1 MQELLYGTGRFFL
14 CVIPAVLIACLARW
28 RLKVP
33 DELFR
38 KLLHFLLLALYGV
51 ILFSFE
57 HWHLAAIFAVLLAV
71 IFYPALT
78 LIGKIPAFSAFV
90 NERKRGEFRQS
101 LILAM
106 CVMAVSI
113 TVCWGWLDDKLLVL
127 ACIYA
132 WGVGDGFAALVGK
145 RFGKHKFHFRFADPH
160 KSMEGS
166 AAMFLTSSAAVLAV
180 LLVRG
185 GLGFGSCLVIA
196 CAAAF
201 VSTAAELCS
210 TGGNDTIICPAA
222 AMAAIL
228 PLVHLFGR

>member
-1 MQELLYGTGRFFL
+1 MQELLHGAGIFFA
-14 CVIPAVLIACLARW
+14 CVIPAVLVACLARW

-51 ILFSFE
+51 ILFSFA
-57 HWHLAAIFAVLLAV
+57 HWQVAALFAALLAL

-78 LIGKIPAFSAFV
+78 LIGKIPAFSSFV
-90 NERKRGEFRQS
+90 NERKRGEFRTS

-113 TVCWGWLDDKLLVL
+113 SICWGWLNDKLLVL

-145 RFGKHKFHFRFADPH
+145 RFGKHTFHFRFADPH
-160 KSMEGS
+160 KSKEGS
-166 AAMFLTSSAAVLAV
+166 AAMFLTSSIAVLAV
-180 LLVRG
+180 MLVRG
-185 GLGFGSCLVIA
+185 GLGFGSCLAVSL
-196 CAAAF
+196 AAAA
-201 VSTAAELCS
+201 VSTAVELCS
-210 TGGNDTIICPAA
+210 TGGYDTITCPAA
-222 AMAAIL
+222 AMAVIL
-228 PLVHLFGR
+228 PLVQLLGR

>member
-1 MQELLYGTGRFFL
+1 MQELLHGAGIFFA
-14 CVIPAVLIACLARW
+14 CVIPAVLVACLARW

-38 KLLHFLLLALYGV
+38 KLLHFLLLALYAV
-51 ILFSFE
+51 ILFSFA
-57 HWHLAAIFAVLLAV
+57 HWQIAALFAVLLAV

-90 NERKRGEFRQS
+90 NERKRGEFRAS

-113 TVCWGWLDDKLLVL
+113 SVCWGWLDDKLLVL
-127 ACIYA
+127 VCIYA

-145 RFGKHKFHFRFADPH
+145 RFGRHKFHLRFAAPN

-166 AAMFLTSSAAVLAV
+166 AAMFLSSSVAVLV
-180 LLVRG
+180 IMLVRG
-185 GLGFGSCLVIA
+185 GLDFGGCLAVA
-196 CAAAF
+196 LAAAA
-201 VSTAAELCS
+201 VSTFVELCS
-210 TGGNDTIICPAA
+210 TGGYDTITCPVA
-222 AMAAIL
+222 AMAVVL
-228 PLVHLFGR
+228 PLVQLLGR

>member
-1 MQELLYGTGRFFL
+1 MRELLHGAGIFFL
-14 CVIPAVLIACLARW
+14 CVIPAVLIAGLARW
-28 RLKVP
+28 RLRVP

-51 ILFSFE
+51 ILFSFT
-57 HWHLAAIFAVLLAV
+57 HWQIAALLAVLLV
-71 IFYPALT
+71 LIFYPALT

-106 CVMAVSI
+106 CVMAASI
-113 TVCWGWLDDKLLVL
+113 CICWGWLNDKLLVL

-132 WGVGDGFAALVGK
+132 WGVGDGFAALIGK
-145 RFGKHKFHFRFADPH
+145 RFGKHKLHLRFADPH
-160 KSMEGS
+160 KSVEGS

-180 LLVRG
+180 LLFRG
-185 GLGFGSCLVIA
+185 GLSFGSCLVIA
-196 CAAAF
+196 CTAAF
-201 VSTAAELCS
+201 VSTFAELCS
-210 TGGNDTIICPAA
+210 TGGNDTITCPAA
-222 AMAAIL
+222 AMAVIL